1 MVKELSLSKKPNF
14 SMGTQLVTNSPDG
27 MTGLGP
33 KGNQVGVRRA
43 LHSGLMPTGPQCMLR
58 DESGTLRPYPPRD
71 WGQKPWEG

>member
-33 KGNQVGVRRA
+33 KGNQVGGKAGSALWSDAHRA
-43 LHSGLMPTGPQCMLR
+43 SMHA
-58 DESGTLRPYPPRD
+58 
-71 WGQKPWEG
+71 